1 MLCSGLTRPAG
12 RRSAKSRQHRV
23 SPMKGSWPCSPMNIF
38 GNVSAGL
45 EPVGF
50 GLAAKTTTDTDA
62 FSSTS
67 LSTDIFTKHC
77 MGLSFPRRSISTM
90 NAIRQLACI
99 PCTCCESL
107 HKSIYFWETR
117 LTKDLPLERA
127 VIAAMSSQQKIPTS
141 ERIKEDAV
149 ADNAGAKVSAENR
162 SEAINP
168 WPLSSGN
175 EGLSLP
181 ANHGLAFQCSARQSK
196 ADTFPN
202 GRFDSGKA
210 QSTRICQWR
219 RNSCLWL
226 RASIALGGQRPPA
239 MGWMG
244 QISLHCTSELA
255 VNTSPQQTSS
265 AMALRFSLLPRNQT
279 RTQSGDPRPD
289 PCRLVA
295 IGPRTGSE
303 HRARTTP
310 VREVRGLRKWHERL
324 DKWHERLDASKDWQ
338 ALGEN
343 QAYKAHC
350 VAQEETKEEQ
360 NKSIANREGQG
371 RSSMSHLPESILAA
385 IQRCG
390 ERLGKAWAFEGGSQ
404 RPWVGA
410 SERRFKKISAPEV
423 HKDGF
428 QVVGRSGR

>member
-239 MGWMG
+239 MGWSTTILSYS
-244 QISLHCTSELA
+244 QIQAMPDRATWSVLSLWVCACSRCAKWERYPATRLLCWA
-255 VNTSPQQTSS
+255 V
-265 AMALRFSLLPRNQT
+265 
-279 RTQSGDPRPD
+279 
-289 PCRLVA
+289 
-295 IGPRTGSE
+295 
-303 HRARTTP
+303 
-310 VREVRGLRKWHERL
+310 
-324 DKWHERLDASKDWQ
+324 
-338 ALGEN
+338 
-343 QAYKAHC
+343 
-350 VAQEETKEEQ
+350 
-360 NKSIANREGQG
+360 
-371 RSSMSHLPESILAA
+371 RSSDRKEARFLPLGWSSQDSDSKHDFVILLRTLEPTAKSKAGKETEKRSYGATVSHYEICTGL
-385 IQRCG
+385 
-390 ERLGKAWAFEGGSQ
+390 
-404 RPWVGA
+404 
-410 SERRFKKISAPEV
+410 KIVENNA
-423 HKDGF
+423 
-428 QVVGRSGR
+428 